1 MKFSTLSEE
10 EFTNYTKKHFKHY
23 TQSIELYN
31 YRNKINH
38 EAHIVGVKNDKNE
51 VIAACLLTEARIF
64 KFYKYFYSH
73 RGPLLDYFDA
83 KLVCYF
89 FKELSKFIYKNRG
102 VFILVDPYLIE
113 NLRDANGRIIKNYN
127 NSVIVK
133 MLGKIGYLHQ
143 GYTTG
148 YSNKSQIRWIS
159 VLDLKDKDENQ
170 LLKEMEYQTRRNIKK
185 TIEIGVKVEDLSIEE
200 TNRFYKL
207 FQMAEEKH
215 GFHFMNED
223 YFKRMQEI
231 YKDKAMLKIA
241 CINLNEY
248 QDKLK
253 IQLLKIEN
261 EMMTVNRALN
271 ENPNSKKN
279 KSKLNQLN
287 MQLSSIN
294 NRISKTE
301 ELILEDGPVLD
312 LAAALFICTDDEVY
326 YLSSGSNPKYNQY
339 MGCLLYTS

>member
-1 MKFSTLSEE
+1 MKFTTLSEE

-31 YRNKINH
+31 YRNKINY

-113 NLRDANGRIIKNYN
+113 NLRDANGRVIKNYN

-207 FQMAEEKH
+207 FQMAEEK
-215 GFHFMNED
+215 
-223 YFKRMQEI
+223 
-231 YKDKAMLKIA
+231 
-241 CINLNEY
+241 
-248 QDKLK
+248 
-253 IQLLKIEN
+253 
-261 EMMTVNRALN
+261 
-271 ENPNSKKN
+271 
-279 KSKLNQLN
+279 
-287 MQLSSIN
+287 
-294 NRISKTE
+294 
-301 ELILEDGPVLD
+301 
-312 LAAALFICTDDEVY
+312 
-326 YLSSGSNPKYNQY
+326 
-339 MGCLLYTS
+339 

>member
-253 IQLLKIEN
+253 
-261 EMMTVNRALN
+261 
-271 ENPNSKKN
+271 
-279 KSKLNQLN
+279 
-287 MQLSSIN
+287 
-294 NRISKTE
+294 
-301 ELILEDGPVLD
+301 
-312 LAAALFICTDDEVY
+312 
-326 YLSSGSNPKYNQY
+326 YNY
-339 MGCLLYTS
+339 

>member
-170 LLKEMEYQTRRNIKK
+170 L
-185 TIEIGVKVEDLSIEE
+185 
-200 TNRFYKL
+200 
-207 FQMAEEKH
+207 
-215 GFHFMNED
+215 
-223 YFKRMQEI
+223 
-231 YKDKAMLKIA
+231 
-241 CINLNEY
+241 
-248 QDKLK
+248 
-253 IQLLKIEN
+253 
-261 EMMTVNRALN
+261 
-271 ENPNSKKN
+271 
-279 KSKLNQLN
+279 
-287 MQLSSIN
+287 
-294 NRISKTE
+294 
-301 ELILEDGPVLD
+301 
-312 LAAALFICTDDEVY
+312 
-326 YLSSGSNPKYNQY
+326 
-339 MGCLLYTS
+339 